1 MDRCAECGFTYD
13 LDQAPAAAT
22 AIVTGVSEL
31 AALLSDGTWARLV
44 ALGLTLGGPA
54 AALAVV
60 AARAWWPRLTSLIA
74 VGALASL
81 LLTARAALP

>member
-1 MDRCAECGFTYD
+1 MPLGASV
-13 LDQAPAAAT
+13 AAWA
-22 AIVTGVSEL
+22 VTE
-31 AALLSDGTWARLV
+31 ANQALLSDGTWARLV

-60 AARAWWPRLTSLIA
+60 AARAWWPRLTGLIA